1 MTMRLTGSIVIV
13 VITCGIVTVRLA
25 HGIVI
30 VMIKGSIGI
39 LRIKNGI
46 GMLRH
51 TRGTVIVWIKIK
63 KKKTEHTGEGTDRYT
78 VILGTV
84 RERPFPHIPENK
96 KKDHNAGT

>member
-13 VITCGIVTVRLA
+13 VITCGIETVRLT
-25 HGIVI
+25 HGIVT
-30 VMIKGSIGI
+30 VMIKDGIGI

-51 TRGTVIVWIKIK
+51 IHGTVIVWIKIK
-63 KKKTEHTGEGTDRYT
+63 KKRNIPGEGTDRYT

-84 RERPFPHIPENK
+84 REKPFPHIPENK
-96 KKDHNAGT
+96 KRP